1 MPKSLNA
8 TGMAGGGVWG
18 IEKFAVFSDSEE
30 SRGTRLRNKSS
41 WKSLGYQPRYP
52 PSVGC
57 FQLHTPNT

>member
-1 MPKSLNA
+1 
-8 TGMAGGGVWG
+8 MAGGGVWG